1 LVFDRVLAPLPEVA
15 SALDR
20 LNSAAWAAVDPELL
34 DVCRLRVAML
44 LGCETELA
52 LGSTATSSLT
62 LEDVRSWTTSDRVSP
77 RQRACLAFAEQ
88 FVIDVK
94 NLDDNTVSDVTEQL
108 GVEGLVNFVSALL
121 VIEQRQRL
129 QLTWNALFT
138 EKEAR

>member
-1 LVFDRVLAPLPEVA
+1 VA

-34 DVCRLRVAML
+34 DVCRLRVAMI
-44 LGCETELA
+44 LGCDDELA
-52 LGSTATSSLT
+52 HRPMATSSLT
-62 LEDVRSWTTSDRVSP
+62 LEDIRSWTTSDRVSP

-94 NLDDNTVSDVTEQL
+94 NLENKTVHDVTEQL
-108 GVEGLVNFVSALL
+108 GVDGLVNFASALL

-138 EKEAR
+138 EEEAR